1 MPGKRICLF
10 TAHSPASGG
19 GGTILR
25 SLVENMPNISVTWCY
40 TGSKVQGYEAGY
52 MGTGIMGGNI
62 LNDISSTFTMINGFD
77 NNGINELV
85 GKMLN
90 VPCDIYWIVSH
101 NEGLRVAFE
110 LTKRQK
116 ERPVHLTVHDD
127 WGGALA
133 AQSVRYRL
141 FTGLANKL
149 TIKTLQ
155 TVSSFDVISC
165 GMQKYYKDISGLNGD
180 VCHRFLSAQSINAK
194 PFKSGATVN
203 IGHIGRLYKKSSLI
217 ALVRL
222 LKKFYDTK
230 GITPIVKLWGCHL
243 TSDSLPS
250 SLRSN
255 VCFYPT
261 ASETEV
267 IPQLANCDM
276 LYAMYPLEKRLMVF
290 AQTSLPTKLTSYL
303 QAGRPI
309 LAHCP
314 QSSTLA
320 EYINTTGLGVI
331 WKSDDETEG
340 MATLAKMSL
349 INLTEEQL
357 LNARERYF
365 GESNLHVMNRYL
377 TSGDIASTT

>member
-1 MPGKRICLF
+1 MPKKRICLF

-25 SLVENMPNISVTWCY
+25 SLVQNMPNISVVWCY
-40 TGSKVQGYEAGY
+40 TGSKVHGYEVGF
-52 MGTGIMGGNI
+52 MGAGIMGGNI
-62 LNDISSTFTMINGFD
+62 LNDVASTFTMVNGFD
-77 NNGINELV
+77 NKRINKLV
-85 GKMLN
+85 DKMLN

-110 LTKRQK
+110 LAKRQNK
-116 ERPVHLTVHDD
+116 RPVHLTVHDD

-141 FTGLANKL
+141 FTRPANKL

-155 TVSSFDVISC
+155 AVSSFDVISY
-165 GMQKYYKDISGLNGD
+165 GMQNYYKDISGLNGE
-180 VCHRFLSAQSINAK
+180 VCHRFLSAQSINVK
-194 PFKSGATVN
+194 PFRGGTNVN
-203 IGHIGRLYKKSSLI
+203 IGHIGRLYKKDSLI
-217 ALVRL
+217 RLIKL
-222 LKKFYDTK
+222 LKKFYDPK

-243 TSDSLPS
+243 NSDTIPN
-250 SLRSN
+250 SLRTN

-261 ASETEV
+261 ASEDDV
-267 IPQLANCDM
+267 IPQLANCDI
-276 LYAMYPLEKRLMVF
+276 LYAMYPLDKRLEIF

-314 QSSTLA
+314 QNSTLA
-320 EYINTTGLGVI
+320 EYINATGLGVI
-331 WKSDDETEG
+331 WQSDNETAG
-340 MATLAKMSL
+340 MAALSKMSS
-349 INLTEEQL
+349 INLTKEQL

-365 GESNLHVMNRYL
+365 GENNLHIMNGYL
-377 TSGDIASTT
+377 TSGNTTSTA